1 MAMSFSEL
9 EVGLKEDAGTSLEI
23 KKMMDY
29 AESIIPYVGGV
40 PSENSKYNSFSPS
53 HLE

>member
-1 MAMSFSEL
+1 MAISFSEL
-9 EVGLKEDAGTSLEI
+9 EVGLKEDSLEI